1 MNLQSL
7 SDQQLMQFIDQIF
20 IQYDRD
26 RSGSLDVAELGNFYA
41 DLYRSMGYHVQ
52 LTYQQAS
59 QAMAQIDK
67 NFDGRASRQ

>member
-7 SDQQLMQFIDQIF
+7 SDQQLMQYIDQIF
-20 IQYDRD
+20 IKYDRD
-26 RSGSLDVAELGNFYA
+26 RSGSLDIAELGNFFA
-41 DLYRSMGYHVQ
+41 DLYRCMGYSVQ